1 MSIKDITVIIT
12 SFRSGEKIKN
22 CLNSID
28 RECKVLL
35 IENSND
41 PNIKKNIEKEF
52 SNVECILTGTNL
64 GYGKSNNIG
73 LKKVT
78 TKYALILNPDA
89 TLHTTALENFFQTTS
104 QIPDFAIMAPY
115 IQTNAEWKENKSST
129 PIVVSNVKGFAMFLN
144 LSEFKKVGFFD
155 ESFFLYFEDIDLCKR
170 LVSQNKK
177 IYLVPSIKINHLG
190 GQSHD
195 SVDNEEIELSRN
207 WHWMWSTF
215 NYHKKHKGFLI
226 SFLIV
231 SPKLIYAVFKIL
243 LCALL
248 LNKKKKDIRKFIDLI
263 EQSVIFLLKDFNIES
278 TTFPNRVGIWI
289 TKYRGSILDKEK
301 KIGAIGLRIKKW
313 VTYHG
318 LSFNINPNLT

>member
-1 MSIKDITVIIT
+1 MSIKDITVVIT
-12 SFRSGEKIKN
+12 TFRSNEKIKN

-28 RECKVLL
+28 KQCKILL
-35 IENSND
+35 VENSANLKF
-41 PNIKKNIEKEF
+41 KKNMEKEF
-52 SNVECILTGTNL
+52 SNVECIITGDNL
-64 GYGKSNNIG
+64 GYAKGNNIG
-73 LKKVT
+73 LERVQ

-89 TLHTTALENFFQTTS
+89 TLHTATLENFFQTAY

-115 IQTNAEWKENKSST
+115 IQTNAEGRENKSST
-129 PIVVSNVKGFAMFLN
+129 PIPVSNVKGFAMFLN
-144 LSEFKKVGFFD
+144 ISEFKKVGFFD

-226 SFLIV
+226 SFLIIF
-231 SPKLIYAVFKIL
+231 PKLIYAIFKIL
-243 LCALL
+243 LYTLL
-248 LNKKKKDIRKFIDLI
+248 LNKKKKDIYYKRYSGLMNAIMGKG
-263 EQSVIFLLKDFNIES
+263 S
-278 TTFPNRVGIWI
+278 W
-289 TKYRGSILDKEK
+289 YRPK
-301 KIGAIGLRIKKW
+301 
-313 VTYHG
+313 V
-318 LSFNINPNLT
+318 